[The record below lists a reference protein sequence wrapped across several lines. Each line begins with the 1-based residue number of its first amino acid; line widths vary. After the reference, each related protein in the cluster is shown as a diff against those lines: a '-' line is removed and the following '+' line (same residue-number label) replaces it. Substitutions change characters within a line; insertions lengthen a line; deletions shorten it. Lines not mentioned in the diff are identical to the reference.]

1 MVKKFAILN
10 VLLLLGMAVMLG
22 TAIAPHVFAAEEAES
37 QAVGAEDRKDTS
49 MGEAARVAG
58 IALAAALA
66 MAAGAFGTAKVQAA
80 IGSGGTGALAE
91 KPELFTSILILVA
104 LPETIV
110 VLAFV
115 ISFLIIQTI

>member
-1 MVKKFAILN
+1 MVKKFAIFN
-10 VLLLLGMAVMLG
+10 ALLLIGMVVMLG
-22 TAIAPHVFAAEEAES
+22 SAVTPYVFAADEAAVEAE
-37 QAVGAEDRKDTS
+37 AAAEDVS
-49 MGEAARVAG
+49 WGAAVRASG
-58 IALAAALA
+58 IALAAALTL
-66 MAAGAFGTAKVQAA
+66 AAGAFGTAKVQAA

-115 ISFLIIQTI
+115 IAFLIIQTI

>member
-1 MVKKFAILN
+1 MVKKFAIFN
-10 VLLLLGMAVMLG
+10 VLLLIGMVVMLG
-22 TAIAPHVFAAEEAES
+22 SAISPHVFAADTSEGDAVES
-37 QAVGAEDRKDTS
+37 QKDTS
-49 MGEAARVAG
+49 MGEAARAAG

-66 MAAGAFGTAKVQAA
+66 IATGAFGTAKVQAA

-115 ISFLIIQTI
+115 IAFLIIQTI

>member
-10 VLLLLGMAVMLG
+10 VLLLVGMVVMLG
-22 TAIAPHVFAAEEAES
+22 SAISPHVFAAE
-37 QAVGAEDRKDTS
+37 QAHAPEEGAVKETS
-49 MGEAARVAG
+49 IGEAVRVAG

-66 MAAGAFGTAKVQAA
+66 LAAGAFGTARAQTA

-91 KPELFTSILILVA
+91 KPELFVSVLVLVA

-115 ISFLIIQTI
+115 IAFLIIQAI

>member
-10 VLLLLGMAVMLG
+10 VLLLLGMVVMLG
-22 TAIAPHVFAAEEAES
+22 SAVAPHVFAADE
-37 QAVGAEDRKDTS
+37 GAE
-49 MGEAARVAG
+49 EVAATEDVSWGAGIRAAG
-58 IALAAALA
+58 IALAAALTL
-66 MAAGAFGTAKVQAA
+66 AAGAYGTAKVQAA

-115 ISFLIIQTI
+115 IAFLIIQTI